1 MSDRTCPHCGASAD
15 TKLKFCR
22 ECGGRIEDGP
32 APSLA
37 SIEGSGDE
45 TIVASSPR
53 RPSPA
58 AGARAPEEADK
69 TMVAGAAA
77 RPPAA
82 DARIPEEADKTMV
95 AGATARPP
103 AGAPP
108 DDLPGGTGTKSFVG
122 AFPPP
127 SSEEEEP
134 EESDAPPGGDR
145 TIMAGAVRP
154 KAPPAP
160 PPPPDGEGGPSVT
173 ATFVGTVP
181 PPLPPVPAPSPPPRA
196 PSPAPVP
203 PSSAGPEIEE
213 IEPVSDDLDLGDDD
227 SGATLAAAAPP
238 PRPQPAK
245 APPPPPPAPAP
256 TRPSGG
262 TPSAAG
268 IRLEHWSPKVK
279 SESVAMEKPETVVGR
294 DRGDVKYPDDNY
306 LSKKHAR
313 FFRDAQGRFSV
324 EDLGSLNGTF
334 LRLRAPFKL
343 EHRDTLFLG
352 RHAFRFELLQ
362 YEEQDDRTI
371 EGDPLTR
378 VQGVQGAA
386 PRARIVKR
394 QEEGFRGVPFFFGTA
409 KYVLGRTDGTHNFQ
423 KDDLMSRRHASI
435 TYRDGDYWIEDLGS
449 QNGSFV
455 RLRGPHSLETG
466 DVVKMGDQYF
476 KLA

>member
-32 APSLA
+32 APGLA

-45 TIVASSPR
+45 TILASSPR
-53 RPSPA
+53 RPASAP
-58 AGARAPEEADK
+58 GARVPEEADK
-69 TMVAGAAA
+69 TMVAGAAS
-77 RPPAA
+77 RPRA
-82 DARIPEEADKTMV
+82 DAPSDDPTGV
-95 AGATARPP
+95 
-103 AGAPP
+103 GAPP
-108 DDLPGGTGTKSFVG
+108 
-122 AFPPP
+122 A
-127 SSEEEEP
+127 SSPEEEEP
-134 EESDAPPGGDR
+134 EEPDAPPGGDR

-154 KAPPAP
+154 KAPPP
-160 PPPPDGEGGPSVT
+160 LEGDGGPSVT

-181 PPLPPVPAPSPPPRA
+181 PPLPPQPAPPPPPTRA
-196 PSPAPVP
+196 PAPAPEPP
-203 PSSAGPEIEE
+203 PSKGPEIED
-213 IEPVSDDLDLGDDD
+213 IEPVSDDIDLGDDE
-227 SGATLAAAAPP
+227 SGATIAAAAPP

-245 APPPPPPAPAP
+245 APPPPPPAPPGPA
-256 TRPSGG
+256 GG
-262 TPSAAG
+262 PPPAG
-268 IRLEHWSPKVK
+268 AVRLEHWSPRVK
-279 SESVAMEKPETVVGR
+279 SESLSMDRAETVVGR
-294 DRGDVKYPDDNY
+294 DRGDIKYPDDNY

-313 FFRDAQGRFSV
+313 FFRDGQGRFCV
-324 EDLGSLNGTF
+324 EDMGTLNGTF

-343 EHRDTLFLG
+343 EHRDTIFVG

-386 PRARIVKR
+386 PRARILKR

-455 RLRGPHSLETG
+455 RLRGPHVLERG
-466 DVVKMGDQYF
+466 DVLKMGDQYF